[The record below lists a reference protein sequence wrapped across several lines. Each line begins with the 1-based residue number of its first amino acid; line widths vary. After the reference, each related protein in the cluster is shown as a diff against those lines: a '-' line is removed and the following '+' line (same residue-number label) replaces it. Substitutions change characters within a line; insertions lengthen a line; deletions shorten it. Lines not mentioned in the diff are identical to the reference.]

1 MKTSPSLAKKNAPFL
16 SVILIESFGRGV
28 FVKINR
34 HTP

>member
-1 MKTSPSLAKKNAPFL
+1 MKMPPSLAEKNAPFL
-16 SVILIESFGRGV
+16 SVILTESFGRGV